1 MSPTS
6 YHFSDS
12 LCCSGGGN
20 RTPDLKVMSLASYH
34 CSTPQYVGDEDSIL
48 HQRTQTPS
56 ALLTLNPLCYP
67 KMAVR
72 FYFTGLPFTWQLFYM
87 TSVMK
92 LFFYMVLRH
101 DGFEPKL
108 NLQIRLVA
116 KPIVAVEL

>member
-1 MSPTS
+1 
-6 YHFSDS
+6 
-12 LCCSGGGN
+12 
-20 RTPDLKVMSLASYH
+20 
-34 CSTPQYVGDEDSIL
+34 
-48 HQRTQTPS
+48 
-56 ALLTLNPLCYP
+56 
-67 KMAVR
+67 MAVR